1 MALYINL
8 ESLSVLE
15 YFGGQRPR
23 WVGWVL
29 AGLGRLP
36 VSILGFSDA
45 DWNTR
50 ALVSIALG
58 YCRNNFSQCDDFPVA
73 QVDGIDSNAADV
85 RGGILRAENP
95 N

>member
-1 MALYINL
+1 MGVFA
-8 ESLSVLE
+8 
-15 YFGGQRPR
+15 R
-23 WVGWVL
+23 
-29 AGLGRLP
+29 LGRLP
-36 VSILGFSDA
+36 VFNPRVLGFSDA